1 VLSKVFFLGTVVA
14 MEVFFKQTA
23 AVNTV
28 TPHRS
33 VPPPPIRPA
42 TAD

>member
-1 VLSKVFFLGTVVA
+1 VLSKVFFLGTVAA

-23 AVNTV
+23 AVNT
-28 TPHRS
+28 PPRS